1 MATPSGL
8 TKELR
13 KAVAREFRRVIDQRY
28 PSAAKA
34 AADLG
39 ITRQRLQNYLE
50 RKATPH
56 SDLLLLAM
64 KKWGIKLRCFEV
76 EFSESAFREK
86 TAEELLPAPQLSLFD
101 EPLSLRNDRLE
112 VRLARKPAGVLKI
125 SLEVKLVS

>member
-28 PSAAKA
+28 PCAAKA

-39 ITRQRLQNYLE
+39 ISRQRLQRYLD

-76 EFSESAFREK
+76 EFSENAFREK
-86 TAEELLPAPQLSLFD
+86 TAEALLPAPQASLFD
-101 EPLSLRNDRLE
+101 EPLSLRNDRLQ

-125 SLEVKLVS
+125 SLEVKLAS